1 MRYLNAVDLRAALP
15 MSDAIGAMRTAF
27 SDDRESTVR
36 TKLGLSLFMP
46 GRVGENTGVK
56 VVSTVPGDPAGV
68 VAVFGSDGH
77 LLGLVDGPTLTSIR
91 TAAAPGLLTDLLAPA
106 SASVLVLFGGGAMA
120 SDQVAAIRSVRPI
133 RRVVIW
139 SRSEETAAACAQRV
153 GGEIELDPDAA
164 ASVADIISTATPS
177 QAPLFRSAAVRP
189 GTHINAVGAYTPEMI
204 EIPNDIVRSAF
215 VVVDDR
221 VAANEEAGDLLQAGK
236 SPDAEVG
243 DLLAGR
249 ATRGDQPYTLFKSVG
264 IAEQDVAT
272 AVLALR
278 NAERDDLGIELE

>member
-1 MRYLNAVDLRAALP
+1 MRYLNAADLRTALP
-15 MSDAIGAMRTAF
+15 MSDAIEAMRAAF

-36 TKLGLSLFMP
+36 TKLGVSLFMP

-68 VAVFGSDGH
+68 VAVFGADGH
-77 LLGLVDGPTLTSIR
+77 PLGLVDGPTLTSIR
-91 TAAAPGLLTDLLAPA
+91 TAAAPGLLTDLLA
-106 SASVLVLFGGGAMA
+106 STDASVLVMFGGGTMA
-120 SDQVAAIRSVRPI
+120 ADQVAAIRAVRPI

-139 SRSEETAAACAQRV
+139 SRSEETATACAQRV
-153 GGEIELDPDAA
+153 GGEVELDPDAA

-177 QAPLFRSAAVRP
+177 QAPLFRSGGVRP

-221 VAANEEAGDLLQAGK
+221 TAADEEAGDLLQAGK
-236 SPDAEVG
+236 IPDAEVG
-243 DLLAGR
+243 DVLAGR
-249 ATRGDQPYTLFKSVG
+249 VTRGDQPYTLFKSVG

-278 NAERDDLGIELE
+278 NAERDNLGVELG